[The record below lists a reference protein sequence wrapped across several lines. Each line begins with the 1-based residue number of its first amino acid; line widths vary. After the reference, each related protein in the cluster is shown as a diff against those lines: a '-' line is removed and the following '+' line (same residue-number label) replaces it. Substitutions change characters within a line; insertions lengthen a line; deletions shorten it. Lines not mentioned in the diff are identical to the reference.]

1 MGYVAGLMAHKKGKR
16 AEGAEQQG
24 SKGAEEEKKML
35 SCFLLLFFCQNP
47 ITPSG
52 DGPKKHP
59 DGATR

>member
-1 MGYVAGLMAHKKGKR
+1 MGYVAGLMAHKKER
-16 AEGAEQQG
+16 EQKEQS
-24 SKGAEEEKKML
+24 SKGAREQRKRRR
-35 SCFLLLFFCQNP
+35 CYPVFFCFFCQNP